1 MSSFEESMRGAAAQS
16 AQVAQ
21 TAASVQTVVLSVR
34 FMLSS
39 SGLSF
44 VLAGWSYPNVRLKAN
59 GGPG

>member
-1 MSSFEESMRGAAAQS
+1 MSSLEESIRGAAAQC

-21 TAASVQTVVLSVR
+21 TAASVQAAVLSVR

-44 VLAGWSYPNVRLKAN
+44 VFAGLSYQNVCLKQK
-59 GGPG
+59 